1 MQPSTIAALAALG
14 CALVALALY
23 HFLAVAPALGRLRA
37 MGTAHDELLGGGSAT
52 GTARLSS
59 LEDAAKEHAAQAG
72 RVEQRLR
79 ELERLAL
86 TDVSRVGFVRFNAF
100 ADTGS
105 QLSYAA
111 ALLNR
116 EGDGIVLSSIFSR
129 EDTRTFGKA
138 VTGFTPLQDASKEEL
153 GAIAQA
159 RDSNSSEGRNQI

>member
-1 MQPSTIAALAALG
+1 MMQPSTIAALAALAG
-14 CALVALALY
+14 AFVALALY

-37 MGTAHDELLGGGSAT
+37 TGAAHDALLGAGTAT

-59 LEDAAKEHAAQAG
+59 LEDAAQAHEAQAG

-79 ELERLAL
+79 ELERVAQ

-105 QLSYAA
+105 ELSYAV

-138 VTGFTPLQDASKEEL
+138 VQGFRPLQDASKEEL
-153 GAIAQA
+153 SAIAQA
-159 RDSNSSEGRNQI
+159 RD